1 VIVKPP
7 RLRPGDTIGVVA
19 PASVVPAESL
29 KLGVARLE
37 SLGYRARYRDDLLEP
52 VLPHAGPSP
61 GKSAGDIQ
69 AKPASRFAGSHER
82 RAAEF
87 WAMLEDPEIKA
98 IFCARG
104 GYGCNYLVDSLASRP
119 LPKPKIV
126 MGYSDVTTL
135 HAFFWRQAGWVTFHG
150 PMVAVDFSKGL
161 DVLGPALEST
171 AAWEVENSGLQV
183 LRSGSAEGILL
194 GGCLSLLVT
203 TLGTPREMDWRGAI
217 VFLEDLGEAP
227 YRLDRMLFHLREA
240 GKFDGVRGVIFGE
253 MKDCGP
259 MELLWADLL
268 RPFDDLG
275 IPVASG
281 LASGHTSGRNICL
294 PLGVRARLQDD
305 RLFILEGAVC

>member
-1 VIVKPP
+1 MILKPP
-7 RLRPGDTIGVVA
+7 RLHPGDTIGVVA
-19 PASVVPAESL
+19 PASVVPEESL

-37 SLGYRARYRDDLLEP
+37 SLGYRVRYRDDLLSDS
-52 VLPHAGPSP
+52 GPTP
-61 GKSAGDIQ
+61 GK
-69 AKPASRFAGSHER
+69 FAGSHER
-82 RAAEF
+82 RAVEF

-98 IFCARG
+98 VFCARG

-119 LPKPKIV
+119 LPAPKII

-150 PMVAVDFSKGL
+150 PMVAVDFSRSL

-171 AAWEVENSGLQV
+171 AAWEVENCGLQV
-183 LRSGSAEGILL
+183 LRGGRAEGTLL

-240 GKFDGVRGVIFGE
+240 GKFDGVRAVIFGE
-253 MKDCGP
+253 MKDCGTKDCETRESRQESLGP
-259 MELLWADLL
+259 DLL
-268 RPFDDLG
+268 RPFTDLG
-275 IPVASG
+275 IPVAAG

-294 PLGVRARLQDD
+294 PLGVRARLEDN